1 MLEVI
6 KDLLNVITKKGFKA
20 YVVGGFVRDLYIN
33 KESDDVDICT
43 SATPKDLKKIFA
55 SAILPKE
62 EYGSVTLFHNGVR
75 FEITTFRSE
84 NKYINNRVPEEVEYI
99 DDLLLDLKRR
109 DFTVNTVCLDK
120 DLQYVDML
128 DGIKDIEKRVIKTV
142 ISADESMQIDSLRIL
157 RAIRFA
163 TILDFELDD
172 ELKRAIK
179 KHGELLTNLSYFRK
193 KNELDKIFNSQN
205 IDKGL
210 KLITELGL
218 DRYLGLSNINKVNTA
233 SLGLAIWAQLDGTDS
248 YPFNKIEKEQ
258 IKNIRAL
265 IHESVLDNYNL
276 YHYGLY
282 ISQIV
287 GDIKGINKK
296 RITEAYNSLQI
307 KSKDDI
313 DITPQ
318 EVSEVL
324 SRKPDAFLKEIYFDL
339 ERKIL
344 YNKLSNKKRILVSY
358 IKRQYK

>member
-6 KDLLNVITKKGFKA
+6 KDLINVITEKGFKA

-43 SATPKDLKKIFA
+43 SATPKELKDIFA

-62 EYGSVTLFHNGVR
+62 EYGSVTLFYNNVR

-84 NKYINNRVPEEVEYI
+84 NKYINNRIPGEVEYI

-120 DLQYVDML
+120 DLEYVDL
-128 DGIKDIEKRVIKTV
+128 LNGIEDIKNRIIKTV

-163 TILDFELDD
+163 TTLDFDLDD

-179 KHGELLTNLSYFRK
+179 KHGDLLVNLSYFRK
-193 KNELDKIFNSQN
+193 KSELDKIFNSQN
-205 IDKGL
+205 IEKGL
-210 KLITELGL
+210 KLIEELGIAK
-218 DRYLGLSNINKVNTA
+218 YLGLSNLSRVNT
-233 SLGLAIWAQLDGTDS
+233 STLGLAIWAQLDGTDK
-248 YPFNKIEKEQ
+248 YPFNKVEKEQ
-258 IKNIRAL
+258 INNIRNL
-265 IHESVLDNYNL
+265 MHESVLDNYNL

-287 GDIKGINKK
+287 GNIKGIDKK
-296 RITEAYNSLQI
+296 KITVAYNSLQI
-307 KSKDDI
+307 KSREEI
-313 DITPQ
+313 DISVK
-318 EVSEVL
+318 EVCEIL
-324 SRKPDAFLKEIYFDL
+324 SRKPDSFLKEIYFDL

-344 YNKLSNKKRILVSY
+344 YNKLSNKRRILRSY
-358 IKRQYK
+358 IAKQYK